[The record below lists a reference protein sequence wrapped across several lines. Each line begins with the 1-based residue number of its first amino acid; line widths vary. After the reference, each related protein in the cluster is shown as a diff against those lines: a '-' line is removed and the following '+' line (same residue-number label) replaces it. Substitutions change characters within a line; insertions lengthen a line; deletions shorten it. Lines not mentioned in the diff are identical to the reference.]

1 MSKGPVR
8 HIRLRAAVAYPSVT
22 VALVAVMALALTSF
36 GSSQVTALAAT
47 TDPTPTASAT
57 TDPTPTASATTDPT
71 PTASATTGPA
81 PAATTAPG
89 TVASPTPGLGVSPG
103 APFSDHHV
111 VARIEGPALPASYL
125 PIDAPVSDASQF
137 QTFRVRFRLNNAGT
151 DPLTA
156 TPQLE
161 YRPEGASGYIVVP
174 DKPQLGIAFHVDR
187 EWVPSGDGTIR
198 GPLGEGIAVADF
210 RMGTEGGLAMTG
222 HHSMGANPDQPITL
236 PSGSYTEEE
245 FTVTL
250 SMDAKYLTGYD
261 LRITNGGAPLTTDVA
276 TIGLGAP
283 PVVQLSP
290 GQRQGVPVVD
300 PSTTS
305 TANVTY
311 PLLSTAL
318 NPPSAPTVSAPP
330 AVNSPSAALYPLAA
344 GALSTATYAEPGT
357 VLISESGIK
366 GSHSTMAVQCEVCH
380 SAHTA
385 KAPNLLVKPGS
396 QSTLCLTC
404 HNGTQAI
411 ANVQEEYDL
420 TRPVNNPATREYYS
434 HDAVDPTTSTKHTRS
449 QLNEFGGLSNRH
461 SECADCHNSH
471 RVGTTGSTQ
480 TANGWDA
487 SASGPLAGVSGV
499 SVVNSPTAGAA
510 PAYTFL
516 DGVTNPVTREYQ
528 LCFKCHSSFTTLL
541 PNIPGKPSTDALD
554 KAAEFNPANESF
566 HPVEAAGKNGTEAM
580 KASLAASS
588 PNKLWNFNIGSTI
601 RCLNCHA
608 SSSTPDTIPDPAD
621 AAGAG
626 GSLPAHTSGNRGILL
641 RNYLDRQ
648 LKPAVDTAS
657 VKAAY
662 SAGDFALCYV
672 CHGEAPFVDSSSNA
686 TNFNLHAK
694 HLTSLKGGEGGTDI
708 DKAGDGQGN
717 AICAECHFR
726 IHSTTNKVGS
736 QVIPGSRLV
745 NFAPNVQPFVAAG
758 ATSGT
763 LSWTPGATSGGTCTL
778 TCHGQ
783 PHDGYKY
790 N

>member
-8 HIRLRAAVAYPSVT
+8 RIRLRAVVTYPAVT
-22 VALVAVMALALTSF
+22 VALVAAVALALTPF
-36 GSSQVTALAAT
+36 GPSQVVASAAT
-47 TDPTPTASAT
+47 TDPTATATTAPATTAT
-57 TDPTPTASATTDPT
+57 TDPTAT
-71 PTASATTGPA
+71 
-81 PAATTAPG
+81 ATTAPAV
-89 TVASPTPGLGVSPG
+89 TVTTTPTATTATTAPTAIPSPTPGLAPTPAAAPG
-103 APFSDHHV
+103 DHHML
-111 VARIEGPALPASYL
+111 ALIAGPDLKATYL
-125 PIDAPVSDASQF
+125 KVDTDVTNASQF
-137 QTFRVRFRLNNAGT
+137 QTFRVLFRLHNAS
-151 DPLTA
+151 TA
-156 TPQLE
+156 PITRTPQLE
-161 YRPEGASGYIVVP
+161 FSLAGANTYTVVP
-174 DKPQLGIAFHVDR
+174 DKPQLQIPFHMAR
-187 EWVPSGDGTIR
+187 EWVPSGAGTVQ
-198 GPLGEGIAVADF
+198 GPLNEDISVANF
-210 RMGTEGGLAMTG
+210 LMLPEIGLAVTG
-222 HHSMGANPDQPITL
+222 HHSMGANPDQAVTL
-236 PSGSYTEEE
+236 PSASYTEEE
-245 FTVTL
+245 FTIAT
-250 SMDAKYLTGYD
+250 SMDAQSLTGYD
-261 LRITNGGAPLTTDVA
+261 LRITDGGSPLTTDVA
-276 TIGLGAP
+276 RISLGAP

-305 TANVTY
+305 TAGAAY
-311 PLLSTAL
+311 PLLTVAGTTST
-318 NPPSAPTVSAPP
+318 PVVP
-330 AVNSPSAALYPLAA
+330 AVSSPSAALYPIAA
-344 GALSTATYAEPGT
+344 GTVSAAAVAEPGT
-357 VLISESGIK
+357 VKISEAGIK
-366 GSHSTMAVQCEVCH
+366 GSHSTMADQCQVCH
-380 SAHTA
+380 RGHTA
-385 KAPNLLVKPGS
+385 QGPNLLAQSS
-396 QSTLCLTC
+396 QSAVCFAC
-404 HNGTQAI
+404 HNGQAAN
-411 ANVQEEYDL
+411 ANVQAEYTL
-420 TRPVNNPATREYYS
+420 ARPVDNPGAREYYS
-434 HDAVDPTTSTKHTRS
+434 HEAVAPTTSPKHTQS

-461 SECADCHNSH
+461 SECSDCHNSH
-471 RVGTTGSTQ
+471 RVGTTDSTQ

-487 SASGPLAGVSGV
+487 SAAGPLAGVSGV

-516 DGVTNPVTREYQ
+516 DGVDSPVTREYE
-528 LCFKCHSSFTTLL
+528 LCFKCHSGFTTLL
-541 PNIPGKPSTDALD
+541 PKIPGKPSTDALD

-566 HPVEAAGKNGTEAM
+566 HPVEAAGKNGTDAM

-608 SSSTPDTIPDPAD
+608 SSTTPDTVPDPVE

-626 GSLPAHTSGNRGILL
+626 GSLPAHTSANRGILL

-648 LKPAVDTAS
+648 LKPAVDTAT

-686 TNFNLHAK
+686 TNFNLHTK
-694 HLTSLKGGEGGTDI
+694 HLTSLGRGDGGTDI

-745 NFAPNVQPFVAAG
+745 NFAPNVQPFVPDG

-763 LSWTPGATSGGTCTL
+763 LSWTPGATSGGSCTL

>member
-1 MSKGPVR
+1 VKRMSKGQVR
-8 HIRLRAAVAYPSVT
+8 RIRLRAAVAYPSVT
-22 VALVAVMALALTSF
+22 VALVAVVALALTSF
-36 GSSQVTALAAT
+36 GPSQATALAAT
-47 TDPTPTASAT
+47 IDPTPTATASPTVDPIPTATASSTVDPIPTAT
-57 TDPTPTASATTDPT
+57 TL
-71 PTASATTGPA
+71 
-81 PAATTAPG
+81 PG
-89 TVASPTPGLGVSPG
+89 TVVSPTPGLGVSPG
-103 APFSDHHV
+103 AAFSSHHV
-111 VARIEGPALPASYL
+111 VARIAGPALPASYL
-125 PIDAPVSDASQF
+125 PIDASVSDASQF

-151 DPLTA
+151 DPMTA

-161 YRPEGASGYIVVP
+161 FSLAGANSFLVVP
-174 DKPQLGIAFHVDR
+174 ATPKLGQAFHMAG
-187 EWVPSGDGTIR
+187 EWVPSGTGTTQ
-198 GPLGEGIAVADF
+198 GPLGEDIAVAGF
-210 RMGTEGGLAMTG
+210 RMGIEGGLAMTG
-222 HHSMGANPDQPITL
+222 HHSMGANPDQPITM
-236 PSGSYTEEE
+236 PQGSYTEEE
-245 FTVTL
+245 FTVAT
-250 SMDAKYLTGYD
+250 SVDAKYLTGYD
-261 LRITNGGAPLTTDVA
+261 FRITNGGAPLTTDVA
-276 TIGLGAP
+276 SISLGAP
-283 PVVQLSP
+283 PVVHLSP

-305 TANVTY
+305 TVAAAY
-311 PLLSTAL
+311 PLLTVAGTT
-318 NPPSAPTVSAPP
+318 SATVVPGVS
-330 AVNSPSAALYPLAA
+330 SPSAALYPLAA
-344 GALSTATYAEPGT
+344 GALSTVAPGSTT
-357 VLISESGIK
+357 VKISDAGIK
-366 GSHSTMAVQCEVCH
+366 GSHSTMADQCSVCH
-380 SAHTA
+380 RGHTA
-385 KAPNLLVKPGS
+385 QGPNLLAQSSQSALCFACHDGS
-396 QSTLCLTC
+396 QS
-404 HNGTQAI
+404 NS
-411 ANVQEEYDL
+411 NVQAEYAD
-420 TRPVNNPATREYYS
+420 PPANKPETREYFS
-434 HDAVDPTTSTKHTRS
+434 HAAVAPTTSPKHTQS

-471 RVGTTGSTQ
+471 KVGTTGSTQ
-480 TANGWDA
+480 TPNGWDA

-499 SVVNSPTAGAA
+499 SVVNGAA
-510 PAYTFL
+510 NTTPAPAAFTFL
-516 DGVTNPVTREYQ
+516 DGVTKPITSEYQ

-554 KAAEFNPANESF
+554 KAAEFNPANASF
-566 HPVEAAGKNGTEAM
+566 HPVEAAGKNDTDAM
-580 KASLAASS
+580 KASLAGTSTY
-588 PNKLWNFNIGSTI
+588 KLWNFNVGSTI

-608 SSSTPDTIPDPAD
+608 SSTTPDTIPDPVD

-626 GSLPAHTSGNRGILL
+626 GSLPPHTSGNRGILL

-694 HLTSLKGGEGGTDI
+694 HLTALGVGAGGTDI

-745 NFAPNVQPFVAAG
+745 NFAPNVEPFVPESAPTG
-758 ATSGT
+758 TTGT
-763 LSWTPGATSGGTCTL
+763 LSWTAGATSGGTCTL